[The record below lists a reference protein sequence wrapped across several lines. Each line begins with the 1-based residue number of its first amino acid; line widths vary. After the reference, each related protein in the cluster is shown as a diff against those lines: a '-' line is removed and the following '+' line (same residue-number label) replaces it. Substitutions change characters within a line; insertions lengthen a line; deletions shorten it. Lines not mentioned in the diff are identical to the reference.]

1 MKTLV
6 FVLVLGN
13 LLFYAFSAGYFG
25 HPDNPDAGRLAQ
37 QVAPEKMRL
46 VSRGEAP
53 PVVKPAEPPPAPA
66 PDPEPVV
73 ENTCLRWD
81 NLATAEA
88 DRLGKLLADKFAA
101 FKTSKRTVASEGS
114 GWWVFI
120 PPLPGK
126 AEAEK
131 KGGELRQLGVDDYFI
146 IQEAG
151 PNQFGI
157 SLGVFTSEKGAQER
171 LAELKGKGV
180 KSARQG
186 PRPGKES
193 SIRLEAS
200 GPLAERDALIAA
212 SAGAKTKSQPGDCK

>member
-53 PVVKPAEPPPAPA
+53 PLKQAEAPPAPA
-66 PDPEPVV
+66 REAEPVV

-81 NLATAEA
+81 NLAAPEAE
-88 DRLGKLLADKFAA
+88 RLSKLLADKFAA
-101 FKTSKRTVASEGS
+101 FKSSKRTIASEGN

-120 PPLPGK
+120 PPLAGK

-151 PNQFGI
+151 PNQFAI
-157 SLGVFTSEKGAQER
+157 SLGVFSSEKGAQER

-180 KSARQG
+180 RSARQG
-186 PRPGKES
+186 TRPGKES
-193 SIRLEAS
+193 STRIEAS

-212 SAGAKTKSQPGDCK
+212 SAAAKTRKPPVDCK